1 MIMFKS
7 QHNSDRTVFDA
18 VSIVSWSEIDVSN
31 SISTFVSD
39 PHVINPSGGY
49 APLSVIAVSR
59 QRQWKLPI
67 VAVYTAKG
75 EIRGR
80 LPARRLR
87 R

>member
-39 PHVINPSGGY
+39 PMLLTPVEVTRNFPDRRVKVNYTDEDGGY
-49 APLSVIAVSR
+49 SECGCCILRKAV
-59 QRQWKLPI
+59 LCC
-67 VAVYTAKG
+67 
-75 EIRGR
+75 
-80 LPARRLR
+80 
-87 R
+87 